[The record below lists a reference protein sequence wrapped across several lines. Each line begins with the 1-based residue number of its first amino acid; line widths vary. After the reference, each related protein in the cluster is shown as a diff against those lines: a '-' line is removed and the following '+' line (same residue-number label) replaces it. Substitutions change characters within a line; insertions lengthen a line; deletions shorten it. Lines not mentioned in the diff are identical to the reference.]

1 MKILS
6 VAHKTLRELRREP
19 LLIGLFLGFPVILLG
34 FYYVAFGQTKE
45 GIGSTLDILV
55 MNQDQQSGAPFVD
68 LLRGI
73 EVDDQPV
80 FDVTLV
86 EDRERADILLRERKA
101 SLLVVIPPD
110 FGQRLTAASGD
121 PDTAPAAITVIGDA
135 YADSYLFASGVLD
148 DLVREY
154 GRQIMGWQDSAVS
167 LKYDYVTGKKA
178 ISDFDF
184 GVGGIIVFGVM
195 FVVVST
201 AELLVRENVN
211 GTLRRLRLTR
221 LSARDMLLGLTLAQM
236 LLGVIQVPL
245 TFGLAVLMG
254 FESQG
259 SLLLA
264 VLIALLLSLAAVGLG
279 LIVACFAHNDGEA
292 ANLASSVLVPM
303 ALLSGAMFPMPD
315 ATLFR
320 VSGRA
325 IQLYDL
331 MPTAHASEALR
342 QVLVYGKGAGD
353 IAYSLGGLVVLSAL
367 YLAVG
372 IVIYQKLQLK
382 RQG

>member
-6 VAHKTLRELRREP
+6 VARKTLRELRREP

-45 GIGSTLDILV
+45 GIGSTLDLLV
-55 MNQDQQSGAPFVD
+55 MNQDQPGGAPFVD
-68 LLRGI
+68 LLR
-73 EVDDQPV
+73 EVEIDDQPV

-86 EDRERADILLRERKA
+86 EKRDRADILLRERKA
-101 SLLVVIPPD
+101 ALLVVIPPD
-110 FGQRLTAASGD
+110 FSQRLAARD
-121 PDTAPAAITVIGDA
+121 PGAAPAVLTVIGDA
-135 YADSYLFASGVLD
+135 YADSYVFANGVLD

-154 GRQIMGWQDSAVS
+154 VQQPGSAVS
-167 LKYDYVTGKKA
+167 LNYEYVTGEKT

-195 FVVVST
+195 FVVIST
-201 AELLVRENVN
+201 AELLVRENIH

-221 LSARDMLLGLTLAQM
+221 LRARDLLLGVTLAQM
-236 LLGVIQVPL
+236 VIGAIQVPL
-245 TFGLAVLMG
+245 TFGLAVAMG

-264 VLIALLLSLAAVGLG
+264 VIVALLLSLAAVGLG

-292 ANLASSVLVPM
+292 ANLASSLLVPM
-303 ALLSGAMFPMPD
+303 VLLSGAMFPLPD
-315 ATLFR
+315 ATLFT
-320 VSGRA
+320 VGGRA

-342 QVLVYGKGAGD
+342 QILVYGQSAGD
-353 IAYSLGGLVVLSAL
+353 VAYSLGGLVVLSVL
-367 YLAVG
+367 YLAAG
-372 IVIYQKLQLK
+372 IVIYQQLQLK
-382 RQG
+382 RQN

>member
-1 MKILS
+1 
-6 VAHKTLRELRREP
+6 
-19 LLIGLFLGFPVILLG
+19 
-34 FYYVAFGQTKE
+34 
-45 GIGSTLDILV
+45 
-55 MNQDQQSGAPFVD
+55 MNQDQPGGAPFVD

-73 EVDDQPV
+73 EVDHQPV
-80 FDVTLV
+80 FDVTLIKN
-86 EDRERADILLRERKA
+86 RARADILLRERKA
-101 SLLVVIPPD
+101 SLLIVIPPD
-110 FGQRLTAASGD
+110 FGQRLTAAASD
-121 PDTAPAAITVIGDA
+121 PETAPAAITVIGDA
-135 YADSYLFASGVLD
+135 YADSYLFASSVLD

-154 GRQIMGWQDSAVS
+154 ARQIMGWDGSAVR
-167 LKYDYVTGKKA
+167 LDYEYVTGKKT

-201 AELLVRENVN
+201 AELMVRENVN

-221 LSARDMLLGLTLAQM
+221 LSARELLLGVTLTQM
-236 LLGVIQVPL
+236 LIGVIQVPL

-264 VLIALLLSLAAVGLG
+264 VLVALLLSLAAVGLG

-303 ALLSGAMFPMPD
+303 VLLSGAMFPLPD
-315 ATLFR
+315 ATLFTI
-320 VSGRA
+320 SGRA

-342 QVLVYGKGAGD
+342 QILLYGKSIGD
-353 IAYSLGGLVVLSAL
+353 IAYSLGAMVVLSVL